1 MSRRIGWAM
10 LVAGVVFFGGIMSAH
25 SKNDADTAQT
35 PAADND
41 SKAKQGTEPQG
52 QNLPKEDDT
61 QNPTVPPKTA
71 ESESLDQL
79 KEMNAQLKEL
89 LSQMKENN
97 SPLADSLA
105 QLKEVNAQ
113 LKELQELLKSG
124 DVKVTGVMN
133 PKPE

>member
-1 MSRRIGWAM
+1 M

-25 SKNDADTAQT
+25 SKNDAGTAQT
-35 PAADND
+35 PTAEND
-41 SKAKQGTEPQG
+41 SKAKQGTEPQD
-52 QNLPKEDDT
+52 QNSPKDDDA
-61 QNPTVPPKTA
+61 QNQTAPPKAA

-89 LSQMKENN
+89 LSQTKEND

-105 QLKEVNAQ
+105 QLKEINGQ
-113 LKELQELLKSG
+113 LKEIQELLKSG
-124 DVKVTGVMN
+124 DVRVTVVMN